1 MLGVIPLLWWFNT
14 YANVKPFE
22 QFHSNMGEI
31 VIIKTEKKLSRLQQN
46 VSGKPKSQVNGME
59 SRLSDEEIDH
69 LLFGNLFSDDLTGLD
84 TQPAPSPSWFHSLT
98 LGSGAG
104 YADNPLYGNYNP
116 NGSAFGFLDLET
128 LSLNQE
134 NPQYDLLIYF
144 FAEGKKFTDL
154 GKEDVSG
161 LALGQFDYTFSP
173 TSSSFA
179 YGIRLQHTYYDQGM
193 DFSEIDLPYRMK
205 ITSNRSA
212 IHPRIM
218 WYSSH
223 DLSAVL
229 DLGLEKEVY
238 ANIEDESMDFQIAL
252 EFSGEISD
260 NWEWS
265 TALKGKETKYLDRI
279 PKTDDGTVL
288 NGNLKS
294 QSLNSSFALQYDH
307 PDEIWEKTGLK
318 IAHKMTVDSQGGY
331 YDYNRWRLSFS
342 QDLGWHPWMI
352 NLSGGI
358 GDTRYTKRKLSTQ
371 DKLHRQSL
379 NFDLGISRFLGED
392 WKTFFNWNHEEE
404 NSNDSSFSYE
414 SNFWSVGMSW
424 EK

>member
-1 MLGVIPLLWWFNT
+1 VIPLLLWFNT

-31 VIIKTEKKLSRLQQN
+31 VIIKTEKKLSKVQQN
-46 VSGKPKSQVNGME
+46 VSEKPGSQVNGMQ

-69 LLFGNLFSDDLTGLD
+69 LLFGNLFSDDLTELD
-84 TQPAPSPSWFHSLT
+84 TQPVPSPSWFHSLT

-116 NGSAFGFLDLET
+116 NGSAFGFLDLEAF
-128 LSLNQE
+128 SLDQE
-134 NPQYDLLIYF
+134 DPQYDLLIYF
-144 FAEGKKFTDL
+144 FAEGKKFTDI
-154 GKEDVSG
+154 GQEDVSG
-161 LALGQFDYTFSP
+161 LALGQFDYSFSP

-212 IHPRIM
+212 IHPRIT

-252 EFSGEISD
+252 ELSGEIAD
-260 NWEWS
+260 NWEWT
-265 TALKGKETKYLDRI
+265 TALKGKETKYMDRI

-331 YDYNRWRLSFS
+331 YDYNRWRLSLS
-342 QDLGWHPWMI
+342 QDLAWQPWAI

-358 GDTRYTKRKLSTQ
+358 GDTRYTKRKLSNQ

-379 NFDLGISRFLGED
+379 NFDLGISRFLGEY